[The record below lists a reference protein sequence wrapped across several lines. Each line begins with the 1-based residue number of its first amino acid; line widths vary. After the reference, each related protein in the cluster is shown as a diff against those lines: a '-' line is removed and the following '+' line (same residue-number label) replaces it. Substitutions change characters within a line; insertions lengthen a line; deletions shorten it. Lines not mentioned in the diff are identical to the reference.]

1 MSIWMWQ
8 CGRCGKEVEHGTQH
22 EVVLMTPDNFYR
34 KYVICGDCH
43 NHLMAE
49 LAPLT
54 LRADEG

>member
-1 MSIWMWQ
+1 MSMWQ